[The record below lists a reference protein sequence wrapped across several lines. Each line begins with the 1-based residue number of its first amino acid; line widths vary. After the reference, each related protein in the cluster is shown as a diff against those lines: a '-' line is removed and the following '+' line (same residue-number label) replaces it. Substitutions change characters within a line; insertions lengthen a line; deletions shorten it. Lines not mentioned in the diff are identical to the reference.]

1 VNRRGALPSL
11 ALVAFTGCQTKLVQ
25 TAAEPP
31 PVEAGTTPVHHA
43 DAAVHH
49 VDAAVDRRVAPA
61 CGATIAS
68 RVTVTPIDVA
78 ADVRYRRLGYNLIPE
93 DDRIAF
99 SVAPD
104 GAPSIAWREAAGT
117 RVHVTALDGTLAR
130 RGADT
135 VVDATDIGG
144 LVAQRDGA
152 ALLVTSAD
160 PGEPLQDPA
169 NRGVAP
175 RAAVLVR
182 IRGAVEAARVP
193 LTGTSSVT
201 TTTLGAAR
209 DCIASPLNGRLE
221 WNGAKYGAYFAVHGC
236 QGDAHASF
244 YGDKLVYLDDG
255 GRALPGGWTWGC
267 SIDEGLRLL
276 PGATAFTP
284 ICLSDGTPN
293 RGLNLV
299 VEGKMPQLLAA
310 EFSVVGYSAG
320 TLGSLVATNDGG
332 FVVVWSSRGVKNSGG
347 QTVADRSAPD
357 IAFLAMDSGYRVTRS
372 QIWLTETPD
381 VAELGVHL
389 APYGPDRFLLTWE
402 AFGNLRCGAQTC
414 EGTFQGTHA
423 RLLDATGRPLS
434 ADETIAAT
442 PNELE
447 DIRPYPDGDLGFAFV
462 DVANRDRAA
471 QVSGDGGAPAP
482 PVRTLQL
489 ARIAYCP

>member
-1 VNRRGALPSL
+1 LPL
-11 ALVAFTGCQTKLVQ
+11 ALAFFVLTACQTKFVQ

-31 PVEAGTTPVHHA
+31 RSEASSPPVHRKDASA
-43 DAAVHH
+43 DA
-49 VDAAVDRRVAPA
+49 PA
-61 CGATIAS
+61 SRSCGATIAS
-68 RVTVTPIDVA
+68 RLTVTPIEIA

-99 SVAPD
+99 SIATD

-144 LVAQRDGA
+144 LVAQSDGA
-152 ALLVTSAD
+152 ALLVTSSD

-169 NRGVAP
+169 NRGTVP

-182 IRGAVEAARVP
+182 IRGGVETARVP

-201 TTTLGAAR
+201 TATFGAAR

-221 WNGAKYGAYFAVHGC
+221 WNGTKYGAYFAVHGC
-236 QGDAHASF
+236 QGDAHASY

-255 GRALPGGWTWGC
+255 GHALAGGWAWNC

-276 PGATAFTP
+276 PGTTVFTP

-299 VEGKMPQLLAA
+299 VEGVMPQLIAS
-310 EFSVVGYSAG
+310 EFSATGYSAG
-320 TLGSLVATNDGG
+320 SLGSIVATGDGG
-332 FVVVWSSRGVKNSGG
+332 FAIAWSSRGVKNSGG
-347 QTVADRSAPD
+347 QVVAERSAPD
-357 IAFLAMDSGYRVTRS
+357 IAFVTMDSSYRITHA
-372 QIWLTETPD
+372 QTWLSDTPD

-389 APYGPDRFLLTWE
+389 APYGAGRFLLTWE
-402 AFGNLRCGAQTC
+402 AFGNLRCNSQTC

-423 RLLDATGRPLS
+423 RLLDHTGLSLS

-447 DIRPYPDGDLGFAFV
+447 DIRLFPGGDLGFVFV
-462 DVANRDRAA
+462 DVANRDRAV

-482 PVRTLQL
+482 AVRTLNV